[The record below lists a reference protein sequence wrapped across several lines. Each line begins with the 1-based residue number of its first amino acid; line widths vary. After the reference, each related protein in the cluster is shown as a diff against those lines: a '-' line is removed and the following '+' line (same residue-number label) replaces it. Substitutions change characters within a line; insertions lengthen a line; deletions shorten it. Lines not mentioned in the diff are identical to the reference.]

1 MRTWKLQ
8 DAKAK
13 FSEVV
18 KEATT
23 GEPQEVTLRGQSAV
37 VVLSKETYD
46 KLVKPKPSFIEF
58 MRQSPLA
65 KIPINIERSTS
76 LTRDTDL

>member
-1 MRTWKLQ
+1 MRAWKLQ

-23 GEPQEVTLRGQSAV
+23 NGPQAITLKGQRAV
-37 VVLSKETYD
+37 VVLSKEAYD
-46 KLVKPKPSFIEF
+46 KLVKPTPSFVEF
-58 MRQSPLA
+58 MRHSPLA
-65 KIPINIERSTS
+65 KIQINIERSAS
-76 LTRDTDL
+76 LTRDIDL